1 MMPYLS
7 RCDHS
12 DSVDSVKG
20 DEYGIGITMRIKVL
34 FAMIRTEFFGKSFDT
49 TILEGSPYADLY
61 RQNMEFYMGQ
71 NGTQIGDPAKVA
83 KLYIQLAEMENPPV
97 NMPMGSDSICYPKG
111 LF

>member
-49 TILEGSPYADLY
+49 TIPEGAPYADLY